1 MLSHVTP
8 VKQGNFYR
16 LKRWNYLEVLKARYL
31 KLILN
36 KLKSEIKNSTDE
48 NLNLSSNVIGNF
60 NDQTNFPH
68 KLLFTNTQVSRLC
81 KAFANNS
88 SVNTKLLKT
97 QLFKIG

>member
-68 KLLFTNTQVSRLC
+68 KLLFINTQVSRLC